1 MAEWSFWCHMSQVGH
16 EEAIDES
23 KVYRVEK
30 ESRKGEK
37 GEEKDSEQGQG
48 KNI

>member
-1 MAEWSFWCHMSQVGH
+1 MSQVGH

-30 ESRKGEK
+30 ENRKGGK
-37 GEEKDSEQGQG
+37 GEEKDSGQGQG
-48 KNI
+48 INT